1 MQKAEKVDL
10 LLGHRNSLHLK
21 VSLGG
26 AQGARTNFFQ
36 LDCQKLD
43 RLI

>member
-1 MQKAEKVDL
+1 MHKQQEL
-10 LLGHRNSLHLK
+10 ISIGHWNSLHLK
-21 VSLGG
+21 VSQGG
-26 AQGARTNFFQ
+26 ARGARTNFFQ